1 MKKDT
6 LLFFL
11 PEREKN
17 WKEQEILEEIYN
29 QKINFIKRFNYEPE
43 YINILDDIDVFLAS
57 KQYDNVVKD
66 ETSFETIFGM
76 KIEVRFKDNV
86 EYVKD
91 NEAICIE
98 EQE

>member
-17 WKEQEILEEIYN
+17 WEEQEILGEIYN

-57 KQYDNVVKD
+57 KQYDNVVKV
-66 ETSFETIFGM
+66 ETSFKTIFGM
-76 KIEVRFKDNV
+76 KTEVRFKDNV

>member
-17 WKEQEILEEIYN
+17 WEEQEILGEIYN

-66 ETSFETIFGM
+66 ETSFKTIFGM

-86 EYVKD
+86 EYVRD